1 MNSKQKK
8 RSASNGPSS
17 KKAKFMNGIGDAE
30 LVDDVSSLLDAKE
43 EIARYQQQKTLYF
56 GGSGTETYIL

>member
-1 MNSKQKK
+1 
-8 RSASNGPSS
+8 
-17 KKAKFMNGIGDAE
+17 MNGIGDAE

-56 GGSGTETYIL
+56 GGSGTEKYIL